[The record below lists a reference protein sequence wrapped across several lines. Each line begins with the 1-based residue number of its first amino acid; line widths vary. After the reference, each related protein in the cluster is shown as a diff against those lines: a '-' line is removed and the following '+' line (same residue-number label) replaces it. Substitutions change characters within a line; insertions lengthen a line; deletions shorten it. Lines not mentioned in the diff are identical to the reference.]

1 MFAVAPEHPP
11 AAAVRQETEGN
22 MARAS
27 LGWAGLV
34 GFGLGG
40 FFDGI
45 LLHQVLQ
52 WHHLLS
58 LVPGVD
64 DLRAQV
70 LWDGLFHVLM
80 YVLAGA
86 GLWGLLRAHRA
97 GRLPGAQA
105 LAGAAL
111 LGFAAWQ
118 GVDLVVFHWL
128 LEIHHIRV
136 DVPNPVA
143 WDLGWG
149 AVFGVLP
156 ALAGWALLRR
166 PGQGGGGGGATFASL
181 AALAL
186 VGGAWSARVPDG
198 PFAVVFRPGAGLPA
212 VLAALDAADA
222 RLVAGDPHAGFVVVD
237 AEPGRRWAF
246 YAHGAIL
253 VGGAGLPAGC
263 VAWSRA

>member
-1 MFAVAPEHPP
+1 MTRTPLV
-11 AAAVRQETEGN
+11 
-22 MARAS
+22 
-27 LGWAGLV
+27 WAGLV
-34 GFGLGG
+34 GFALGG

-64 DLRAQV
+64 SLRAQV

-86 GLWGLLRAHRA
+86 GLWGLLRIHRA
-97 GRLPGAQA
+97 GRLPGSQA
-105 LAGAAL
+105 LAGGAL
-111 LGFAAWQ
+111 LGFGVWQ
-118 GVDLVVFHWL
+118 FVDLVVFHWL
-128 LEIHHIRV
+128 LNIHHIRL
-136 DVPNPVA
+136 DVPNPVV

-149 AVFGVLP
+149 AVFGILP

-166 PGQGGGGGGATFASL
+166 PGQGGGGAAFASL

-186 VGGAWSARVPDG
+186 VGGAWSARVPDDG
-198 PFAVVFRPGAGLPA
+198 PFAVVFLPGAGLSA
-212 VLAALDAADA
+212 VLAALEAADA
-222 RLVAGDPHAGFVVVD
+222 RLVAGDPHTGVVVVD
-237 AEPGRRWAF
+237 AAPGRRWAF

-263 VAWSRA
+263 VAWSRV